1 MGFIAI
7 DTWRDLA
14 KDSKGKIIQDKNG
27 NPIPTA
33 DLRVRVSEGENTET
47 FTLDKWRKV
56 VASRGNTF
64 QINSEFTSKK
74 TGQNIAGRSVQL
86 IANGVGDE
94 LHVIKGGGNR
104 TTFTLKTGLAESFA
118 NVCEQTELASENWQ
132 NMKG

>member
-1 MGFIAI
+1 M
-7 DTWRDLA
+7 
-14 KDSKGKIIQDKNG
+14 
-27 NPIPTA
+27 
-33 DLRVRVSEGENTET
+33 RVRVSEGENTET
-47 FTLDKWRKV
+47 FTLEKWQKV

-74 TGQNIAGRSVQL
+74 TGQTIAGRSVQL